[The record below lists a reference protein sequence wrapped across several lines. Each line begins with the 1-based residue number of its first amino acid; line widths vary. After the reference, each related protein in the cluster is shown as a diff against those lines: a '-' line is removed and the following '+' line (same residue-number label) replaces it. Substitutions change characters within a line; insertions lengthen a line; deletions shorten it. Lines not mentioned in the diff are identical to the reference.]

1 MSNNFNEVTLHETA
15 LGKYWIPEYPP
26 GDFIGNCMAVGQIFD
41 QHVYNMALPYVH
53 ESAVVLDLGSN
64 LGQMAMEFA
73 KLAPQ
78 GQVYAFEAHPFLY
91 AVMCKNFDENQF
103 TNITPMFGAVWD
115 SADLEL
121 FYPDPDYETFG
132 CRGSWGINP
141 ETPVTEFGVTVNSL
155 TIDSLNLEQVDFMKI
170 DIQGADLRALK
181 GARKTIE
188 RCKPAIV
195 FEFEL
200 AFAGSLFK
208 EDLQDYL
215 NFVDEIGYKIINEK
229 EHNYLIVPK

>member
-1 MSNNFNEVTLHETA
+1 
-15 LGKYWIPEYPP
+15 
-26 GDFIGNCMAVGQIFD
+26 
-41 QHVYNMALPYVH
+41 
-53 ESAVVLDLGSN
+53 
-64 LGQMAMEFA
+64 MEFA
-73 KLAPQ
+73 KLAHL

-91 AVMCKNFDENQF
+91 DVMCRNFKENQF

-121 FYPDPDYETFG
+121 FYPDPNYMTFC

-141 ETPVTEFGVTVNSL
+141 ATPVTEFGVTVKSL
-155 TIDSLNLEQVDFMKI
+155 TIDSLNLERVDFMKI

-188 RCKPAIV
+188 RCKPAII
-195 FEFEL
+195 FEFET
-200 AFAGSLFK
+200 AFAESLFK

-215 NFVDEIGYKIINEK
+215 DFVDEIGYKIIKQEVQD
-229 EHNYLIVPK
+229 YLIVPK